1 MGDGEQQ
8 PDSYRGYHFNPHSL
22 RYDIQE

>member
-1 MGDGEQQ
+1 MGDGQQQ

-22 RYDIQE
+22 KYDLHE